1 MQTLPPFKRG
11 DTLQIGCLA
20 KDTDGEP
27 EDLSNVTIRAQ
38 IRRKGT
44 RLAPE
49 PVFVAELD
57 VSKADQ
63 SLYKG
68 QFSLSADETVTSLW
82 EAGLESAPVLH
93 VVDIQ
98 KTVSGVV
105 SSSETFEVPVV
116 KDVTYDPAA

>member
-11 DTLQIGCLA
+11 DTFQLGCLA
-20 KDTDGEP
+20 KDADGEP
-27 EDLSNVTIRAQ
+27 ENLTNVTLRAQ

-49 PVFVAELD
+49 PVFVAELE
-57 VSKADQ
+57 VT
-63 SLYKG
+63 KG
-68 QFSLSADETVTSLW
+68 AELGEFSLVADESVTSLW
-82 EAGLESAPVLH
+82 EAGTEEAPVLH